1 MSITY
6 EEQKYNKKLEK
17 RKKSIIYDIQYNDYY
32 SKKSLEKQA
41 IIEAFKEIE
50 RVEGISLSNEEV
62 LKLVEDEIERVEVDN
77 IKSNSPL
84 FVLIMTIIV
93 TVLVAIIALIG
104 ELEIEALCIFLLLL
118 IVYGGSCTKI
128 YRRNN
133 KNLIYLEALKEI
145 RKQLKLL

>member
-6 EEQKYNKKLEK
+6 EEEKYNKKLEK
-17 RKKSIIYDIQYNDYY
+17 RKKSIINDIQYNDYY
-32 SKKSLEKQA
+32 SKKSLEKKA

-50 RVEGISLSNEEV
+50 REEGITLSNEEV

-104 ELEIEALCIFLLLL
+104 ELEIKTFCIFMLLL
-118 IVYGGSCTKI
+118 VGYGGSCTNI
-128 YRRNN
+128 YIRNN

-145 RKQLKLL
+145 RKELKLL